1 MSDNSETPLEQV
13 NEAATNE
20 PGGSGKRKVLGEVIP
35 TNRLTLAKQV
45 EIIRAY
51 GAAFDT
57 SKGPVGIEDVV
68 KFVGMAAATVSQ
80 TNAFLQEVG
89 LIRKD
94 GRRFIPASE
103 VMAMNRLY
111 DVSKE
116 RALSKMAPLFE
127 KSWFGAIVIPKLKFR
142 PMAEEDLVH
151 QLFDAATAE
160 TQHLQQIRM
169 LIDYLVL
176 VGLVER
182 DGANLK
188 IKNGGPEDAP
198 VPATPAAVA
207 PAPTAPQAEAPST
220 SNEPPPAVL
229 LLNADG
235 SRRVTIKAPPTITK
249 AELTRLRNWLEFQLI
264 VVEDAP
270 ATGGETP

>member
-1 MSDNSETPLEQV
+1 MSDNLDKQSSQENETAA
-13 NEAATNE
+13 NET
-20 PGGSGKRKVLGEVIP
+20 GGGGKRKVLTQAIP

-51 GAAFDT
+51 GAAFDA
-57 SKGPVGIEDVV
+57 SKEPVGIEDVV

-80 TNAFLQEVG
+80 TNAFLQDLG
-89 LIRKD
+89 LVRKD

-111 DVSKE
+111 DVNKE
-116 RALSKMAPLFE
+116 KALNKLAPLLE
-127 KSWFGAIVIPKLKFR
+127 RSWFGAIVIPKLKFR
-142 PMAEEDLVH
+142 PMSEEDLVT
-151 QLFDAATAE
+151 QLFEAATAE
-160 TQHLQQIRM
+160 TQHLQQVRM

-188 IKNGGPEDAP
+188 IKNGVDEGTQP
-198 VPATPAAVA
+198 PATAAPIAPAAS
-207 PAPTAPQAEAPST
+207 APQAAAAST
-220 SNEPPPAVL
+220 GTERPAAVL

-235 SRRVTIKAPPTITK
+235 TRRVTVTAPPTITK
-249 AELTRLRNWLEFQLI
+249 AELARLRSWLEFQLI
-264 VVEDAP
+264 VEEEKEEEEP
-270 ATGGETP
+270 PK